1 MANETYINTD
11 INNGNAT
18 VVNPLQ
24 GNETVVNPLQGNE
37 TVINSYQNNSTQ
49 INSEILNGIKIETG
63 TILGDGY
70 TVISKLD
77 TLTGEADLYVC
88 EKDGKQFVAKIYR
101 RKVAIKHEIITK
113 LIDIDSPYVAKVY
126 STGEYN
132 GFPMEFI
139 PYYKNGS
146 LEGKKY
152 TYLELKKHIIP
163 SLNEGLH
170 VLHENGIIHKD
181 LKPSN
186 IMLNDNQIDVA
197 IIDFGISSIRDSGST
212 VVVTKTGMTPEYS
225 APETFRNLFLAE
237 SDYFSFGITIYELFT
252 GKTPYSGMSSED
264 IEKYV
269 SVQHIPY
276 PEDMPDDLK
285 NLISALTYNDITNR
299 KNKSNPNRRWGY
311 EEVVRWCRGDE
322 LVIPGEGI
330 GNSIGSI
337 APYPFMGNT
346 YTDKSELVN
355 ALAINW
361 KEGKKQLFR
370 GLLSGYFKPIDPEM
384 AGICIDAE
392 EAVAAGNDEDIV
404 FFKTIYRLDE
414 TTDKF
419 YWLGNVYDSLEDL
432 GKKMLGI
439 LWGKK
444 SSIDTFIGSILKN
457 KLLSVYCESVGV
469 EDAEILNAV
478 KGIESSFA
486 ALNGN
491 LENRTR
497 VYYIM
502 AYMLS
507 GTKVYNYKGEQ
518 FDSIQSLTEY
528 MNSLLEE
535 SYDDFRNFCYELMNG
550 DGELEAQ
557 FESWL
562 ICLGKQNEISQW
574 RKALS

>member
-1 MANETYINTD
+1 MANETYINSD
-11 INNGNAT
+11 IKADN
-18 VVNPLQ
+18 L
-24 GNETVVNPLQGNE
+24 
-37 TVINSYQNNSTQ
+37 TVINQYQNNTTQ
-49 INSEILNGIKIETG
+49 INAEIVNGIPIEVG
-63 TILGDGY
+63 TFLGDGY
-70 TVISKLD
+70 VVDSKLD
-77 TLTGEADLYVC
+77 TQTGEADLYVC
-88 EKDGKQFVAKIYR
+88 EKDGKKYVAKIYR

-113 LIDIDSPYVAKVY
+113 LINIDSSYVAKVF
-126 STGEYN
+126 STGDYN
-132 GFPMEFI
+132 GFPVEFI
-139 PYYKNGS
+139 PYYKNGN

-197 IIDFGISSIRDSGST
+197 IIDFGISSIRDPGST

-225 APETFRNLFLAE
+225 APETFRNLFLTE
-237 SDYFSFGITIYELFT
+237 SDYYSFGITIYELFT
-252 GKTPYSGMSSED
+252 GRTPYAGMNSEE

-276 PEDMPDDLK
+276 PDEMPDDLR
-285 NLISALTYNDITNR
+285 NLICALTYNDITNR

-311 EEVVRWCRGDE
+311 EEVARWCRGDE
-322 LVIPGEGI
+322 QVIPGEGI
-330 GNSIGSI
+330 GNIIGSI
-337 APYPFMGNT
+337 APYPFQGNT
-346 YTDKSELVN
+346 YTDKDSLVN
-355 ALAINW
+355 ALAVNW
-361 KEGKKQLFR
+361 KEGKKQLYR
-370 GLLSGYFKPIDPEM
+370 GLLSGYFKSIDPEM

-392 EAVAAGNDEDIV
+392 EAVANGEDEDII
-404 FFKTIYRLDE
+404 FFKTIYKIDA

-419 YWLGNVYDSLEDL
+419 YWQGFVYDSLEDL
-432 GKKMLGI
+432 GKKI
-439 LWGKK
+439 LEVLW
-444 SSIDTFIGSILKN
+444 SRQATIDSYIGSILKN
-457 KLLSVYCESVGV
+457 KILSAYCEAVGV
-469 EDAEILNAV
+469 NDKDVLNAV
-478 KGIESSFA
+478 AGIEASFA
-486 ALNGN
+486 SLKESLG
-491 LENRTR
+491 NRTR

-507 GTKVYNYKGEQ
+507 GTKIYYYKGER
-518 FDSIQSLTEY
+518 FNSIQELTTY
-528 MNSLLEE
+528 MNSLLNE

-562 ICLGKQNEISQW
+562 ICLGKQDEISQW